1 MNIVEFPQRA
11 SHAGW
16 QANELQ
22 QLVALFD
29 ANTKADINSWAVGT
43 TERGDPQFYVLGP
56 APQHDCVLSV
66 SRLPHGYLLEDGRG
80 HVISEAPSLDAFA
93 EEAARAAVRAS
104 RSFVARLAI
113 VACAIRLTI
122 EEKIEPV
129 MEESMEI
136 LVRLVPPLA
145 ALA

>member
-11 SHAGW
+11 AHAGW
-16 QANELQ
+16 QTNELQ
-22 QLVALFD
+22 QLMALFD
-29 ANTKADINSWAVGT
+29 ASAKADVSSWAVGT

-56 APQHDCVLSV
+56 APRHDCVLSI

-80 HVISEAPSLDAFA
+80 NVISEAPALDAFA
-93 EEAARAAVRAS
+93 EEAARAAVRVS

-113 VACAIRLTI
+113 IACAIRLTI
-122 EEKIEPV
+122 EEKFEPV
-129 MEESMEI
+129 MEESME
-136 LVRLVPPLA
+136 LMVRLVPPLA